1 MTILLITLL
10 SVIVIG
16 AVMYPIVRPRNG
28 TNDQDVLN
36 RGRNSERMAVDG
48 LNLAQLDLAV
58 GNLDQ
63 ESYDQL
69 EGKYRLESEEAD
81 LKDDPNQDHV

>member
-1 MTILLITLL
+1 MIILLITLL

-16 AVMYPIVRPRNG
+16 AVMYPIVRPRSESNG
-28 TNDQDVLN
+28 HDVLDT
-36 RGRNSERMAVDG
+36 GENSVRMAADG

-69 EGKYRLESEEAD
+69 EGKYRLESGEVD
-81 LKDDPNQDHV
+81 LKDEPNQGHV

>member
-16 AVMYPIVRPRNG
+16 AVMYPIVRPRNE